1 VLTVNVLEDGAA
13 DADVDALVE
22 RWMERQAPLL
32 ERWQQMLAELR
43 ASSGN
48 DSAIFT
54 VAMRELFDLAQAGA

>member
-1 VLTVNVLEDGAA
+1 
-13 DADVDALVE
+13 
-22 RWMERQAPLL
+22 
-32 ERWQQMLAELR
+32 MLAELR